1 MNRRNFLKKAV
12 GTGVLAGSI
21 GNLGVLADVY
31 AMTSAEKDSEDYDLV
46 AIKGGEPDVMFDRGI
61 ASLGGMKRFVK
72 KGDSVVVKPNI
83 GWDKTEEF
91 GANTNPRLVKRIIQH
106 CFEEGARNVYVFD
119 NTCDE
124 WRMCYENSGI
134 KKAVSEADG
143 KLVPGNDKK
152 YYNDVKV
159 KQGKRLAEAMVH
171 ERILESDVF
180 INVPVLKSHG
190 SARLTI
196 AMKNL
201 MGVVWDRRYWHR
213 NDLHQCIADF
223 ATFRKP
229 DLNVVDCYN
238 VMVRNGPRGVSVRDV
253 KRLKTQII
261 SPDIVA
267 VDTAATKVFGID
279 VDEVPYI
286 NIAHDMKVGT
296 KKLDELNIDRIN
308 I

>member
-1 MNRRNFLKKAV
+1 MNRRNFLKKTV
-12 GTGVLAGSI
+12 GTGILAGSI
-21 GNLGVLADVY
+21 GNIGTLTDAY
-31 AMTSAEKDSEDYDLV
+31 AMNSAVKDSEDYDLV
-46 AIKGGEPDVMFDRGI
+46 AIKGGEPEVMFDRGI

-106 CFEEGARNVYVFD
+106 CFEEGASNVYVFD
-119 NTCDE
+119 NTCDN

-134 KKAVSEADG
+134 KRAVSEADG
-143 KLVPGNDKK
+143 KLVSGNDKK

-159 KQGKRLAEAMVH
+159 EQGKRLAKAMVH

-238 VMVRNGPRGVSVRDV
+238 VMMRNGPRGVSVKDV
-253 KRLKTQII
+253 KRIKTQII

-267 VDTAATKVFGID
+267 VDTAATKVFGLD
-279 VDEVPYI
+279 VDDVPYI

-296 KKLDELNIDRIN
+296 KKLNELNINKIT

>member
-21 GNLGVLADVY
+21 GNIGALTDIY
-31 AMTSAEKDSEDYDLV
+31 AMTSDVKDSEGYDLV

-72 KGDSVVVKPNI
+72 KGDTVVVKPNI

-91 GANTNPRLVKRIIQH
+91 GANTNPLLVKRIIQH

-124 WRMCYENSGI
+124 WRMCYENSGM
-134 KKAVSEADG
+134 KKAVNEVDG

-152 YYNDVKV
+152 FYSDVKV
-159 KQGKRLAEAMVH
+159 KQGKRLREAMVH

-238 VMVRNGPRGVSVRDV
+238 VMMRNGPRGVSVKDV
-253 KRLKTQII
+253 KRIKTQLI
-261 SPDIVA
+261 SSDIVA
-267 VDTAATKVFGID
+267 VDTAATKVFGLETD
-279 VDEVPYI
+279 DVPYI

-296 KKLDELNIDRIN
+296 KNLDQLNIAKLKI
-308 I
+308 